1 LEYYGRALQQTV
13 GEKNCC
19 WWCWKRTAQDIAI
32 CREVRAKSAGE
43 KWQERKDGKK
53 GRERNTGK
61 EGAERNNYADGSA
74 VSTDMVRWVDGQA
87 AR

>member
-53 GRERNTGK
+53 DGREILGK
-61 EGAERNNYADGSA
+61 KGQKEITMPTA
-74 VSTDMVRWVDGQA
+74 VLLAQTW
-87 AR
+87 